1 MASWIKIFR
10 ELLQWEW
17 FQKPE
22 MVQLFIYLLLKAN
35 CEDKQWQGMVIKRGQ
50 LVTSNSFIRN
60 DLKLSEQTVRTC
72 MKRLIST
79 GEITYKST
87 NRFVVITI
95 CNYDK
100 YQEYKT
106 VANEQINEQ
115 INEQSTSNQRTN
127 QRTKIGETN
136 EQINEQIANV
146 NCLKSTASSGVN
158 IRINEQINEQSTS
171 NQRTNQRTKIGETN
185 EQINE
190 QIANVNCLKSTASSG
205 VNIRINE
212 QINEQS
218 TSETTSK
225 STTTK
230 DINIDNHRLSSKE
243 YNSLAS
249 IGELPEKT
257 EEKPKT
263 DRLPAK
269 EIKEMWNTTCTSF
282 PKLFTISENRKNKM
296 RLRISEM
303 GGIDKALPLLKQIFE
318 KMQESNFLKGD
329 NKRGWK
335 ASFDWL
341 FENDKNWVKVF
352 EGNYDNKPNQQTQA
366 KYNNSKK
373 CNDEWT

>member
-106 VANEQINEQ
+106 VANEQ
-115 INEQSTSNQRTN
+115 
-127 QRTKIGETN
+127 
-136 EQINEQIANV
+136 
-146 NCLKSTASSGVN
+146 
-158 IRINEQINEQSTS
+158 INEQINEQSTS

>member
-35 CEDKQWQGMVIKRGQ
+35 CEDKQWQGITVKRGQ
-50 LVTSNSFIRN
+50 LVTSNSSIRN
-60 DLKLSEQTVRTC
+60 DLRLSEQTIRTC
-72 MKRLIST
+72 IKRLIST

-87 NRFVVITI
+87 NRYVIITI

-100 YQEYKT
+100 YQECKS
-106 VANEQINEQ
+106 VDNKQNNEQTNIQSTDEQ
-115 INEQSTSNQRTN
+115 RATNEQSTSNQR
-127 QRTKIGETN
+127 Q
-136 EQINEQIANV
+136 
-146 NCLKSTASSGVN
+146 LKNIRNKEDNNIIDIKQESGSNDQLPAASDEATASK
-158 IRINEQINEQSTS
+158 
-171 NQRTNQRTKIGETN
+171 TN
-185 EQINE
+185 
-190 QIANVNCLKSTASSG
+190 
-205 VNIRINE
+205 
-212 QINEQS
+212 
-218 TSETTSK
+218 
-225 STTTK
+225 
-230 DINIDNHRLSSKE
+230 
-243 YNSLAS
+243 
-249 IGELPEKT
+249 
-257 EEKPKT
+257 KPKT
-263 DRLPAK
+263 EKLPAK

-303 GGIDKALPLLKQIFE
+303 GGIDKALPLLKQVFE
-318 KMQESNFLKGD
+318 KMQESSFLKGD

-352 EGNYDNKPNQQTQA
+352 EGNYENKPNQQPQA